1 MTIIQFI
8 ILEKAYALLESINLC
23 NNCLGRQFASLLTG
37 LTNAERGKSIKT
49 VLALEYAQTFISSS
63 ESLSFMQKI
72 ADSGLLSASKTLKK
86 YDPQLNNQNLTCILC
101 EDIFSNEN
109 LERICEQSLDKVK
122 NIEFSTFLV
131 GSVIPARIIDKE
143 DEIRSKFG
151 LEFGENIKSELNRE
165 IGKKLLPLFNEEKL
179 VNLKN
184 PDIVFLVDCS
194 SNSVSLQIN
203 PLFIYGRYKKL
214 VRDIPQAKWHCKEC
228 FGKGCEKCNQTGKLY
243 PISVEELIVNPLLP
257 MVNSTEGKFHG
268 SGRED
273 IDARMLGSGRPFV
286 VELKNAHK
294 RHFDLKKAEDTIN
307 KLAQG
312 KITVSLTEFSSRDR
326 IREIKTQSTSMSK
339 SYILTVSL
347 NKDLKLSDEDL
358 HKTET
363 FFEGTIIAQRTPHRV
378 SHRRANRVRYR
389 KVYSLRLEPIT
400 PQEIRVHIV
409 CEGGL
414 YVKELATGDDGR
426 TTPNLASVLSEIYQQ
441 SVELSIVSL
450 DVVGVHTSLDGEST

>member
-1 MTIIQFI
+1 MTTIQFI

-49 VLALEYAQTFISSS
+49 ALALEYAQTFISSP
-63 ESLSFMQKI
+63 ESLSFLQKI
-72 ADSGLLSASKTLKK
+72 ADSGLLSASETLKK
-86 YDPQLNNQNLTCILC
+86 YDPQLNHQTLSCRLC

-109 LERICEQSLDKVK
+109 LERICQQSLDKVK
-122 NIEFSTFLV
+122 NVEFSTFLV

-143 DEIRSKFG
+143 DEMRSKFG

-165 IGKKLLPLFNEEKL
+165 IGKKLLVLFKEKL

-184 PDIVFLVDCS
+184 PDIVFLVDCG

-228 FGKGCEKCNQTGKLY
+228 FGKGCEKCNHTGKLY

-257 MVNSTEGKFHG
+257 IVNSTEGKFHG

-294 RHFDLKKAEDTIN
+294 RHFDLKKAENTIN
-307 KLAQG
+307 QLAQG
-312 KITVSLTEFSSRDR
+312 KILVSLTKFSSRDR

-339 SYILTVSL
+339 SYILTIAL
-347 NKDLKLSDEDL
+347 NKDLKLSDEVL

-363 FFEGTIIAQRTPHRV
+363 FFEGTIIAQQTPHRV

-426 TTPNLASVLSEIYQQ
+426 TTPNLTNVLSEIYQQ
-441 SVELSIVSL
+441 SIELSIVSL
-450 DVVGVHTSLDGEST
+450 DVVGVHTSLDEEST